1 MKGDF
6 LRMNIDWIE
15 LKEQSKKHV
24 AYNVAVILCAVLALV
39 FLVMAIVAVFSL
51 QSNEGIAVKEAFDVF
66 SSPLDAENQN
76 FVSQLSGYLIN
87 YEDHKTQ
94 IEKIIIV
101 VGNGRERAEV
111 ELEGLMLYP
120 RLSEEIRYEWKTSFD
135 FDRIHSLTVIVDGER
150 QLLANNTIEWEFNP
164 DIIFYVLLCAVC
176 CFGTVFAAKKR
187 YYRYQEDQMEARST
201 EEQS

>member
-1 MKGDF
+1 
-6 LRMNIDWIE
+6 MNIDWIE

-24 AYNVAVILCAVLALV
+24 AYNVAVILCAVFALF

-51 QSNEGIAVKEAFDVF
+51 QSNEGITVKEAFDVS
-66 SSPLDAENQN
+66 SSPLDAENRN
-76 FVSQLSGYLIN
+76 FVTQLRGYLIN
-87 YEDHKTQ
+87 YEDEKAQ
-94 IEKIIIV
+94 VEKIVIV
-101 VGNGRERAEV
+101 VGNGREREEI
-111 ELEGLMLYP
+111 ELDGLTLYP
-120 RLSEEIRYEWKTSFD
+120 RLAEEIHYEWKTSFD

-176 CFGTVFAAKKR
+176 CFGMVFAAKKR
-187 YYRYQEDQMEARST
+187 YYRYQEDQMKARST